1 MRTVNRFIFTG
12 LFFLLAVCAF
22 AQAQDSIVHA
32 DTTVI
37 TAQDVTVAP
46 PDSLKAAD
54 SLQVM
59 TDTVPPKKTK
69 VYLIHSNTLSFDKAV
84 KPDAQILNGDVCFR
98 HDSSYMYCDSAYF
111 FEQTNSLE
119 AFSNV
124 RMEQGDTLFVYGDY
138 LFYDGNTQV
147 AYLRENVRMENG
159 QVTLFTDSLNYE
171 RIPNIGYY
179 FEGGLIVDSLNQL
192 SSFYGQYSP
201 ETKLAVFN
209 DSVQVENPD
218 FTLYSDT
225 LHYDTESKVA
235 TILGPSVIVSD
246 SGTIHTSRG
255 WYDTVNN
262 TSLLLDQSQ
271 VESGEK
277 ILIGDSIFYNRDT
290 GMGEVYGNMSLIDTA
305 QHVTLQG
312 EYGYYNEQTG
322 YAFATDSARFLEYSQ
337 GDTLFLHA
345 DTLQMVTVDSVYR
358 EIKAYYGV
366 RFYRI
371 DMQGVCDS
379 MQFNTRD
386 SVLYMYTEPVLWNE
400 QYQLYGDTIAIY
412 MNDSTIEY
420 AHVIQFAFAAQH
432 VDSSYYNQL
441 KGNDLKAYFEGQAVH
456 QIDVAGNAESIFYPL
471 EKDGAKVGMNETKS
485 GFLTIWVKDN
495 KLDKLKI
502 WPSPV
507 GSMTPIPDLKPDQK
521 MLKDF
526 YWFDYLRPK
535 NRDDIY
541 EVVKRKATESPKRS
555 NKFVH

>member
-1 MRTVNRFIFTG
+1 MRTVNKFIFTG
-12 LFFLLAVCAF
+12 LFFVLAVCAF

-379 MQFNTRD
+379 MQFNTHD

>member
-1 MRTVNRFIFTG
+1 MRTVNKFIFTG
-12 LFFLLAVCAF
+12 LFFVLAVCAF

-337 GDTLFLHA
+337 GDTLFLHV

>member
-1 MRTVNRFIFTG
+1 MRTVNKFIFTG
-12 LFFLLAVCAF
+12 LFFVLAVCAF

-37 TAQDVTVAP
+37 TAQDVTVVP

-312 EYGYYNEQTG
+312 EYGY
-322 YAFATDSARFLEYSQ
+322 
-337 GDTLFLHA
+337 
-345 DTLQMVTVDSVYR
+345 
-358 EIKAYYGV
+358 
-366 RFYRI
+366 
-371 DMQGVCDS
+371 
-379 MQFNTRD
+379 
-386 SVLYMYTEPVLWNE
+386 
-400 QYQLYGDTIAIY
+400 
-412 MNDSTIEY
+412 
-420 AHVIQFAFAAQH
+420 
-432 VDSSYYNQL
+432 
-441 KGNDLKAYFEGQAVH
+441 
-456 QIDVAGNAESIFYPL
+456 
-471 EKDGAKVGMNETKS
+471 
-485 GFLTIWVKDN
+485 
-495 KLDKLKI
+495 
-502 WPSPV
+502 
-507 GSMTPIPDLKPDQK
+507 
-521 MLKDF
+521 
-526 YWFDYLRPK
+526 
-535 NRDDIY
+535 
-541 EVVKRKATESPKRS
+541 
-555 NKFVH
+555 

>member
-1 MRTVNRFIFTG
+1 MRTVNKFIFTG
-12 LFFLLAVCAF
+12 LFFVLAVCAF

-37 TAQDVTVAP
+37 TAQDVTVVP

-386 SVLYMYTEPVLWNE
+386 SGLYMYTEPVLWNE